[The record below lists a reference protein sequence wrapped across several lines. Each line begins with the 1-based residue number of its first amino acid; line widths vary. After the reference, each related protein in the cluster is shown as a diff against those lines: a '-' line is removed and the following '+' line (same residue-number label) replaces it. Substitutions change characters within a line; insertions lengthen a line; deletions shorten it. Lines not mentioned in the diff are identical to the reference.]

1 MKKILIVLMT
11 LSFSAQAEDW
21 SLSGKLSTLGMSM
34 EIGRPISGNLSG
46 RLSANLFSYDDTIT
60 ESGIDYDVSLD
71 LKSAGLLLDWHP
83 GNTSFRLTVGGYVNG
98 NSAGLDAKAISGTFN
113 INGTNYIAT
122 DVGSLTGSVDYKST
136 APYLGI
142 GWGNIGHGGKGW
154 GMSWDL
160 GVLYQGSPVVGL
172 DVTCAPSLSPA
183 QCTTLTN
190 DVNAESQALRTEI
203 ENNKWYPVFS
213 LGVLYRF

>member
-1 MKKILIVLMT
+1 MMLLPASV
-11 LSFSAQAEDW
+11 QADDW
-21 SLSGKLSTLGMSM
+21 SLSGKLSTLGLSM
-34 EIGRPISGNLSG
+34 EVGRPISGNLSG

-71 LKSAGLLLDWHP
+71 LKSAGLLFDWHP
-83 GNTSFRLTVGGYVNG
+83 GSSAFRLTVGGYING
-98 NSAGLDAKAISGTFN
+98 NSAGLTAKSISGTFN
-113 INGTNYIAT
+113 INGTNYTAT
-122 DVGSLTGSVDYKST
+122 DVGSLTGSVDYGST

-142 GWGNIGHGGKGW
+142 GWGNAGRGSKGW

-160 GVLYQGSPVVGL
+160 GVLYQGAPDVGL
-172 DVTCAPSLSPA
+172 DVTCAPTLSAA